1 MPGPLSRLGDKNSA
15 GGVVVTGNPT
25 VLVNG
30 RPITRLGDK
39 VTPHPC
45 CGARG
50 CPPTHCA
57 ARTTSSNYTVL
68 VGGIPVTTVGD
79 SDTCG
84 HPRASGSFNVFV
96 GR

>member
-1 MPGPLSRLGDKNSA
+1 MPGPVSRLGDTNVV
-15 GGVVVTGNPT
+15 GGIVVTGNLT

-45 CGARG
+45 CGARR

-57 ARTTSSNYTVL
+57 ARTTSSNFTVL
-68 VGGIPVTTVGD
+68 VGGIPVTSLGD
-79 SDTCG
+79 IDTCG
-84 HPRASGSFNVFV
+84 HLRASGSFNVFV
-96 GR
+96 GL